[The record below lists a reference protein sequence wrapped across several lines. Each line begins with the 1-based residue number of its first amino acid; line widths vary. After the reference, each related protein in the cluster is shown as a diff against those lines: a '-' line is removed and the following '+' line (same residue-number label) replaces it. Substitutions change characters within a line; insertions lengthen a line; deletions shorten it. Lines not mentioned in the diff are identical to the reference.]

1 MQQACNGM
9 QGMHEMRVTLVSAIS
24 KDPVDIALACLHVE
38 AACITREH
46 SKISQLCI
54 QKTFE
59 MTVIPICSLNKMVSF
74 SNAASMQRH
83 AGHAGH
89 A

>member
-1 MQQACNGM
+1 MSCTARH
-9 QGMHEMRVTLVSAIS
+9 GMHVTLVSLFS
-24 KDPVDIALACLHVE
+24 KDHVDIGLECMHVE
-38 AACITREH
+38 TTFIARGH
-46 SKISQLCI
+46 SKMCELCI

-83 AGHAGH
+83 AGHA
-89 A
+89 